1 MEARILD
8 APNIK
13 NDFYMNVLD
22 WGNNNILAVALGSE
36 LYLWNSE
43 NRMVEKLLAVDGNDY
58 PTSVAWSKDAKTL
71 AVGFM
76 GSKLQLWD
84 AETSKLVN
92 ILFNPFSLIQLF
104 ITQIVALETPGLV

>member
-1 MEARILD
+1 MFCLKKNLVHVNTQVEARILD

-13 NDFYMNVLD
+13 NDFYMNILD
-22 WGNNNILAVALGSE
+22 WGNNSLIAVALGSE

-43 NRMVEKLLAVDGNDY
+43 NRKVEKLLAVGENDY
-58 PTSVAWSKDAKTL
+58 PTSVVWSKDAKTL
-71 AVGFM
+71 AVGYM

-92 ILFNPFSLIQLF
+92 LLAFF
-104 ITQIVALETPGLV
+104 